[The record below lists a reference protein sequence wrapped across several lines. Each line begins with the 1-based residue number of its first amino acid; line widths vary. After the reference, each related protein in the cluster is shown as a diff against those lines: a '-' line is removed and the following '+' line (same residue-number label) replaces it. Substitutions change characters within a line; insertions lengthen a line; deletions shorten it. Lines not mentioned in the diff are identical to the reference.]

1 MTDTPR
7 LTQTLSDYFPEEKYS
22 EKGVAKGIAEG
33 DIIVDP
39 PALANYL
46 QSALHDE
53 SLLEVELGALTRLF
67 FCRILDHPPQTE
79 VQESKEEAP
88 PKSDYTRGAYL
99 KDRNHV
105 IITPLE
111 PAIGNFLICS
121 APRMLLRILTS
132 RKAIEL
138 CLSFVEKT
146 EVEGLP
152 ALKCSF
158 PTIARL
164 VEGARGYR
172 AKIPKDMQFDVLI
185 TRKRNNQTFTT
196 RPMDM
201 SVSGMCL
208 YDPAERNT
216 TLREDERVHL
226 EVLAN
231 GESILGLDGT
241 IRHVTRLRDAK
252 GLQYVFGVRF
262 DLVSRAISTDVEKL
276 VAGIQRARLRELSQL
291 ANEYG
296 VDFGKW

>member
-1 MTDTPR
+1 MTDTTR
-7 LTQTLSDYFPEEKYS
+7 LTQILSNYFPEEKYT
-22 EKGVAKGIAEG
+22 ENGVATGIAEG
-33 DIIVDP
+33 NIIVEP
-39 PALANYL
+39 GALANYL
-46 QSALHDE
+46 ESALHDE

-67 FCRILDHPPQTE
+67 FCRILDHPPESE
-79 VQESKEEAP
+79 VQKGKDEAP
-88 PKSDYTRGAYL
+88 LESDYTRGEYL
-99 KDRNHV
+99 KALDHV

-121 APRMLLRILTS
+121 TPRVLLRILTS
-132 RKAIEL
+132 RMAIEL

-146 EVEGLP
+146 VIQGLP
-152 ALKCSF
+152 VLRCSF
-158 PTIARL
+158 PTVARL
-164 VEGARGYR
+164 VEGAREYR
-172 AKIPKDMQFDVLI
+172 AKIPKDMQFDVQI

-216 TLREDERVHL
+216 SLREDERVHL

-231 GESILGLDGT
+231 GETILGLDGT
-241 IRHVTRLRDAK
+241 IRHVSRLRDAK

-291 ANEYG
+291 ADEFG